1 MENVPE
7 INQPE
12 EVKAPEAASEEKALH
27 IKLNKKTLAIAGIV
41 LAVLVVAYL
50 LKGLVIAAT
59 VNGAPIS
66 RFAVISELE
75 KVSGKNAL
83 ESMITRKLISN
94 EARVKD
100 ITVSKEEVAAEIK
113 NIADRLKAQGQELA
127 AALESAN
134 MKQSDLEEQIE
145 AQKVIEKLVAD
156 KIAVT
161 GEEVANYIKEY
172 KVPVTKGQEVEINSQ
187 IQEQLRQQKLSEA
200 SSALVDTLRAAA
212 KIRYFVNYAK

>member
-7 INQPE
+7 TNQPE
-12 EVKAPEAASEEKALH
+12 EIKMPAEKAPEEKALH
-27 IKLNKKTLAIAGIV
+27 IKLNRKTLIIVGIV
-41 LAVLVVAYL
+41 LAVVVVAYL

-83 ESMITRKLISN
+83 ESLITRKLISD
-94 EARVKD
+94 EARVKG

-113 NIADRLKAQGQELA
+113 NIADRLKAQGQDLA
-127 AALESAN
+127 TALQSAN
-134 MKQSDLEEQIE
+134 MKQSDLEEQIS
-145 AQKVIEKLVAD
+145 AQKVVEKLVAD
-156 KIAVT
+156 KITVT
-161 GEEVANYIKEY
+161 GEEVADYIKEY
-172 KVPVTKGQEVEINSQ
+172 KVPVTKGQEVEVNSQ

-200 SSALVDTLRAAA
+200 SSALVETLRAAA
-212 KIRYFVNYAK
+212 KIRYFVNY